1 MTTILFFG
9 RLRDVAGCSQFAAS
23 LPGGVVT
30 VADVRAWLAQRDPVL
45 GEALQA
51 PGVRAAV
58 DQAFCLADTDRASGA
73 REIAFMSPLSGG

>member
-9 RLRDVAGCSQFAAS
+9 RLRDIAGCSRLAAS
-23 LPGGVVT
+23 LPAGVDT
-30 VADVRAWLAQRDPVL
+30 VADVRAWLALRDPVL

-51 PGVRAAV
+51 PGVRVAV
-58 DQAFCLADTDRASGA
+58 DQTFCLADTDAASGA